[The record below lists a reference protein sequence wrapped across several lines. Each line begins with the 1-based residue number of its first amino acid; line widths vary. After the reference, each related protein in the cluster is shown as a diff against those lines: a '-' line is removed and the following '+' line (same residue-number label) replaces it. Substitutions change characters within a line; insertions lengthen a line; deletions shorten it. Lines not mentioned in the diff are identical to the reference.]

1 VYDGGSDL
9 AILVSAV
16 SDAGAFPCTSI
27 NQTGGYAGLAS
38 FGGLSH
44 PVWTDTRT
52 QLDSFSGCRTG
63 RAMEERRGP
72 ATVAYA
78 TSCGISVP

>member
-1 VYDGGSDL
+1 MYDGGSDL

-16 SDAGAFPCTSI
+16 SDAQFPCTSI
-27 NQTGGYAGLAS
+27 NQTGDYAGLAS

-52 QLDSFSGCRTG
+52 QLDPFSGCRTG
-63 RAMEERRGP
+63 RAMEEVFT
-72 ATVAYA
+72 ATI
-78 TSCGISVP
+78 TQKP